1 MTVIGA
7 LGAAFALT
15 TAVAQLQVH
24 GASQL
29 FKALRKA
36 SRTARK
42 SHVGCQ
48 NSHTHYGERDAIL
61 FKNPGKRIGGTWQIS
76 SWSLARQAASER

>member
-61 FKNPGKRIGGTWQIS
+61 FKNPGKRIGGTW
-76 SWSLARQAASER
+76 